1 MSPSIALKFA
11 FQPTTAAAAPVG
23 ENDVFSQPGHLF
35 RLMTA
40 DLQKRL
46 FGNIARLMAG
56 LPREV
61 QLRQICDIFRADPS
75 YGIGLA
81 NALGFSVPRA
91 LTQHRTPQRTP
102 APASA

>member
-1 MSPSIALKFA
+1 MSPTLALKFA
-11 FQPTTAAAAPVG
+11 PQPASATVAAV
-23 ENDVFSQPGHLF
+23 EEKEVFSQPGHLF
-35 RLMTA
+35 RFMTA

-61 QLRQICDIFRADPS
+61 QLRQICDIFRTDPS

-91 LTQHRTPQRTP
+91 LSQRRPLQCTP